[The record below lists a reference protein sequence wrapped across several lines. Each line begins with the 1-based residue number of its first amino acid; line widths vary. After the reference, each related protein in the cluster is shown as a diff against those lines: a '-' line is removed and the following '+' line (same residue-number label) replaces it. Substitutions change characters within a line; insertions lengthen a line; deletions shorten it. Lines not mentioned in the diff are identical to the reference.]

1 MFLRV
6 KSSWSSLTTSSS
18 RVLVLSSCINFS
30 FISGA
35 LTWRQVEAGSGWRVG
50 EAGVVS
56 RREGKAAVRRR
67 KTDAVL
73 IRQQARIQS
82 HICRVVVFVSRCP
95 IPGPRC
101 VLLIEV

>member
-1 MFLRV
+1 MEA
-6 KSSWSSLTTSSS
+6 
-18 RVLVLSSCINFS
+18 
-30 FISGA
+30 SGG
-35 LTWRQVEAGSGWRVG
+35 RRRVEAG
-50 EAGVVS
+50 EAS